1 MHTAMLYSPLRFL
14 PLEPAQL
21 SLAAVLKCGQTFLW
35 RKARARATL
44 PEVKLEEKDNQHG
57 KHELYEWAYGH
68 KDRTIVL
75 RQDCEPTP
83 PTQVLAWIP
92 H

>member
-1 MHTAMLYSPLRFL
+1 MLLSPLRFL

-35 RKARARATL
+35 RKGRARATL
-44 PEVKLEEKDNQHG
+44 PPDHSQVKQEDGNTGHS
-57 KHELYEWAYGH
+57 KHDLFEWSYGH

-75 RQDCEPTP
+75 RQDCESD
-83 PTQVLAWIP
+83 
-92 H
+92 HM